1 MERRADEV
9 ERETNKY
16 KKCEYMLKFLGD
28 EFSGVISGVNAHGIY
43 VELEN
48 TIEGMVRLSDLRDD
62 YYEYIEKEYAVVG
75 VASGKT
81 YKLGQRVE
89 VCVERVDK
97 LTKTIDFIMLS

>member
-1 MERRADEV
+1 
-9 ERETNKY
+9 
-16 KKCEYMLKFLGD
+16 MLKFLGE
-28 EFSGVISGVNAHGIY
+28 EFRGVISGVNAHGIY

-48 TIEGMVRLSDLRDD
+48 TVEGMVRLYDLRDD

-75 VASGKT
+75 AATGKT

-97 LTKTIDFIMLS
+97 LLKTIDFIMLS